1 MSTEGVRR
9 FWPLALGVVLGIV
22 VGVLVSLLGST
33 QRKAEAK
40 VLVSSPAGTTAVRPQ
55 LPNLRELASS
65 GVVAGNV
72 RSTLRLSES
81 AEKLRK
87 HLDADVRPGSDVIAV
102 SFTGESGERAR
113 QIAQEAATVFAQLVG
128 TRFATATPEL
138 HAAVLDSAHVVGE
151 PDRHFLRNCAIG
163 ALVGLLLGAA
173 VFFVLAGTERVA
185 PVPRDDSELRWREQI
200 LEERIVGVT
209 ARERAMAAQAGRLT
223 AREQALA
230 AREQAVTERERAPT
244 EPEPEAEP
252 ASGSEPQ
259 VPEPEPE
266 PEAAAAS
273 GSEPQVPEPEAVAP
287 PAVAT
292 HAGAWTID
300 ELERAVEAR
309 SDASPTQRE
318 EWRTYLFFLRQHAAV
333 NGSLPAQFDGLIT
346 DIFGELT

>member
-1 MSTEGVRR
+1 MSTAGVRR
-9 FWPLALGVVLGIV
+9 FWPLALGVMLGIV

-102 SFTGESGERAR
+102 SFTDESGERAR

-128 TRFATATPEL
+128 TRFAAATPEL

-151 PDRHFLRNCAIG
+151 PDRHFFRNCAIG

-173 VFFVLAGTERVA
+173 VFFVLAGTGRMA

-209 ARERAMAAQAGRLT
+209 ARERAMAAQAGRLA

-230 AREQAVTERERAPT
+230 EREQAVAERERPQT
-244 EPEPEAEP
+244 EPEPEPEPEPETEAEP

-259 VPEPEPE
+259 VPEPD
-266 PEAAAAS
+266 
-273 GSEPQVPEPEAVAP
+273 AVAP

-292 HAGAWTID
+292 RAGAWTID
-300 ELERAVEAR
+300 ELELAVEAR

-333 NGSLPAQFDGLIT
+333 DGSLPAQFDGLIT